1 MCTSPRCRG
10 CERVILRSG
19 RLAASRRM
27 GGREQPS
34 SFEARKSSHLPDER
48 NRAHPGMTVSALA
61 ASAFEFERDVE
72 LGAVGFDL
80 ALGIQLQIELDD
92 FGDAKIAERFS
103 GSADGRRGRL
113 FPGILAGADQL
124 NDLVDALSHVVLP
137 FD

>member
-10 CERVILRSG
+10 CDGVILSG

-27 GGREQPS
+27 GDREQPS
-34 SFEARKSSHLPDER
+34 SFEARKSSHLR
-48 NRAHPGMTVSALA
+48 MTVSALA

-92 FGDAKIAERFS
+92 FGDAKIAE
-103 GSADGRRGRL
+103 
-113 FPGILAGADQL
+113 
-124 NDLVDALSHVVLP
+124 
-137 FD
+137 